1 MKHYIFVR
9 CNRHQ
14 SLYILKYFQGKGKSS
29 KLDAP
34 FPNTIEDVPFRRQDR
49 RILNARKKRLS
60 DRRLYKC
67 IMLTGI
73 LILIF
78 GACLITLYIL
88 WKLEFLGKYGVAEM
102 VFSQQLLKN
111 DKIFKKIISIYK
123 HCFEFQ
129 TTKYGPRPTFSHL
142 Y

>member
-1 MKHYIFVR
+1 MIHI
-9 CNRHQ
+9 HQ
-14 SLYILKYFQGKGKSS
+14 NVFQGKGKSS

-78 GACLITLYIL
+78 GACLITLYVL
-88 WKLEFLGKYGVAEM
+88 WKLELLGKYVVAKR
-102 VFSQQLLKN
+102 VSSNNYFKR
-111 DKIFKKIISIYK
+111 DTIFQKIIIIYN
-123 HCFEFQ
+123 FF
-129 TTKYGPRPTFSHL
+129 
-142 Y
+142 

>member
-88 WKLEFLGKYGVAEM
+88 WKLEFLGKYCVAQT
-102 VFSQQLLKN
+102 VFSQQL
-111 DKIFKKIISIYK
+111 IFKKIMAIYK

>member
-1 MKHYIFVR
+1 MSSVIVINPYI
-9 CNRHQ
+9 
-14 SLYILKYFQGKGKSS
+14 YILKYFQGKGKSS

-102 VFSQQLLKN
+102 VFSQQLLLKRQ
-111 DKIFKKIISIYK
+111 D
-123 HCFEFQ
+123 FQ
-129 TTKYGPRPTFSHL
+129 KDYSNLQTLF
-142 Y
+142 